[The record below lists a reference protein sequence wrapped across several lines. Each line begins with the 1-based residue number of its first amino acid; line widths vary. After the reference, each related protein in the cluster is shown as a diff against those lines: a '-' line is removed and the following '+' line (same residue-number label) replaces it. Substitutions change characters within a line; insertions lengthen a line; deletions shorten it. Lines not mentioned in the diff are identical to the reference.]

1 MAVKPIGS
9 HAGGYSPFVSSGGA
23 AIAAAPRVY
32 QVLIVDDHPLVRQ
45 GLRAL
50 LETQPDFRVSGEA
63 EDIRSALQEL
73 EHGKPEVLIVDIS
86 LKECSGLE
94 LIHRIRAKNLTI
106 PILVVSMY
114 DEKLFAERSLAAGAQ
129 GYVSKQQAPET
140 VVTALRQVL
149 AGRLYVSAEL
159 TSQLLT
165 RAVTGK
171 AAVAGPRVASLSDR
185 ELEVY
190 EQIGQG
196 QTTSEIA
203 DRLKLSAK
211 TVETHR
217 LHIREKLNLADNSK
231 LIRDATQWVLE
242 RRAGGTSNLATAE
255 G

>member
-1 MAVKPIGS
+1 M
-9 HAGGYSPFVSSGGA
+9 
-23 AIAAAPRVY
+23 
-32 QVLIVDDHPLVRQ
+32 
-45 GLRAL
+45 RAL
-50 LETQPDFRVSGEA
+50 LETQPDFCVCGEA
-63 EDIRSALQEL
+63 EDIRTTLQEL
-73 EHGKPEVLIVDIS
+73 ERITPVVIVVDIA
-86 LKECSGLE
+86 LKDCSGLV

-129 GYVSKQQAPET
+129 GYLSKQQAPET

-149 AGRLYVSAEL
+149 SGRLFVSPEL

-196 QTTSEIA
+196 LTTSEIA
-203 DRLKLSAK
+203 DRLKLSGK
-211 TVETHR
+211 TIETHR

-231 LIRDATQWVLE
+231 LICDATQWVLE
-242 RRAGGTSNLATAE
+242 KRAGGTSN
-255 G
+255 